1 MQYSMDYSNSNN
13 SEQLRSILRSADRG
27 SNGSGVMG
35 RDRDRGR
42 SRHEKEAAV
51 DDVELSE
58 LVSLISSL
66 DATYR
71 GPNTVPAITT
81 THSEEKKMSMKPM
94 TDNLNDNSNNDVCVW
109 TLVII
114 NHSVACFRCL

>member
-1 MQYSMDYSNSNN
+1 MDYSSRNN

-27 SNGSGVMG
+27 SNSTGAMG
-35 RDRDRGR
+35 RDRERGR
-42 SRHEKEAAV
+42 SRQGKEAAV
-51 DDVELSE
+51 DDVDLSE

-71 GPNTVPAITT
+71 GPNTVPAIAT
-81 THSEEKKMSMKPM
+81 THSEEAKKMSMKPM

-114 NHSVACFRCL
+114 NDSVACFRCL

>member
-1 MQYSMDYSNSNN
+1 MDYSNSNN

-35 RDRDRGR
+35 RDRGR
-42 SRHEKEAAV
+42 SRQGKEAAV

-66 DATYR
+66 DSTYR

-81 THSEEKKMSMKPM
+81 THSEEKKPM

-114 NHSVACFRCL
+114 NDNVACFRCL

>member
-1 MQYSMDYSNSNN
+1 MDYSNSNN

-35 RDRDRGR
+35 RDRDRSR
-42 SRHEKEAAV
+42 SRQGKEAAV

-81 THSEEKKMSMKPM
+81 THSEEKKPM

-114 NHSVACFRCL
+114 NDNVACFRCL

>member
-1 MQYSMDYSNSNN
+1 MDYSNSNN

-35 RDRDRGR
+35 RDRDRDRGR
-42 SRHEKEAAV
+42 SRQGKESAV

-81 THSEEKKMSMKPM
+81 THSEEKKMTMKPM

-114 NHSVACFRCL
+114 IHSVACFRCL

>member
-1 MQYSMDYSNSNN
+1 MDYSNSNN

-35 RDRDRGR
+35 RDRGR
-42 SRHEKEAAV
+42 SRQGKEAAV

-58 LVSLISSL
+58 LVSLISTL

-109 TLVII
+109 TLVI